1 VTPRFSALVYIWGTD
16 SDTAYYFFKKF
27 FYFFFNVKRQKS
39 KMAKQQPH
47 PDEQQ
52 LILKM
57 LEFQDD
63 PLQFVLFTF
72 PWGKEG
78 TPLEHH
84 DGPRTWQKDALI
96 KMRDH
101 IAENRNKQLR
111 GLDPE
116 LLKLARASGRGIGK
130 SAFLAWIAL
139 WLFSCLPS
147 STVVVSAN
155 TEQQLKS
162 TTFPEI
168 RKWATMAINSRWFEH
183 NIMSLQP
190 AEWLVQTLKET
201 TGYDDAYWYIQAR
214 LWSEEAPDAYAG
226 VHSQMAM
233 AVLFDEASGIPGCI
247 WPVAQGYFTDKTLH
261 RFWVAISN
269 PRNPSGEFF
278 ECFHGNRDQ
287 WDHETIDG
295 RSVEENDKAL
305 YEDIIRQYGEDSDQ
319 ARVEVYGQFPRQGDY
334 QFISR
339 GQVDD
344 AMAREPFVDSGAA
357 LVMGVDPAR
366 FGDDSA
372 VIAFRYGRDASEI
385 RFEQYKSC
393 SIVELAEHV
402 ARAIEKYHPDG
413 VFVEG
418 DGVGGGV
425 VDVLKG
431 SGFKIIEVKTG
442 GGAEDKEMYANHRTE
457 MWGRMRDW
465 IPSGTLPQHK
475 ELADD
480 LCAPM
485 YEFTLKGQLK
495 LEPKEKMKKRGHASP
510 DFADALAMTFSRI
523 ISRRDMVSSR
533 TFRREVIASDVEYD
547 VFS

>member
-1 VTPRFSALVYIWGTD
+1 MS
-16 SDTAYYFFKKF
+16 
-27 FYFFFNVKRQKS
+27 
-39 KMAKQQPH
+39 KQQPH

-52 LILKM
+52 LIHKM
-57 LEFQDD
+57 LSFCDD
-63 PLQFVLFTF
+63 PLSFVLFAF
-72 PWGKEG
+72 PWGKTG

-84 DGPRTWQKDALI
+84 TGPRDWQRDALI
-96 KMRDH
+96 VMRDH
-101 IAENRNKQLR
+101 IAANRNKQR
-111 GLDPE
+111 QGLDPT

-130 SAFLAWIAL
+130 SAFLAWISL

-147 STVVVSAN
+147 ATVVVSAN

-168 RKWATMAINSRWFEH
+168 RKWATMSINSRWYEH

-190 AEWLVQTLKET
+190 AEWLVQTLKTT

-261 RFWVAISN
+261 RFFIAISN

-287 WDHETIDG
+287 WDHATIDG
-295 RSVEENDKAL
+295 RSVGENDHGI
-305 YEDIIRQYGEDSDQ
+305 YNDIIGQYGEDSDQ
-319 ARVEVYGQFPRQGDY
+319 ARVEVFGQFPRQGDY

-344 AMAREPFVDSGAA
+344 AVAREVFVDNGAP
-357 LVMGVDPAR
+357 LIMGVDPAR

-372 VIAFRYGRDASEI
+372 VIAYRHGRDARSI
-385 RFEQYKSC
+385 PFERYKSC
-393 SIVELAEHV
+393 SLVELSEYV
-402 ARAIEKYHPDG
+402 ARGIERYRPDA

-425 VDVLKG
+425 VEMLQQ
-431 SGFKIIEVKTG
+431 SGFRVIEVKTG
-442 GGAEDKEMYANHRTE
+442 GGAQDKDMYANHRTE
-457 MWGRMRDW
+457 MWGRIRDW
-465 IPSGTLPQHK
+465 LPSASLPD
-475 ELADD
+475 ECDLSDD
-480 LCAPM
+480 LCAPL
-485 YEFTLKGQLK
+485 YEFSLKGQLK
-495 LEPKEKMKKRGHASP
+495 LEPKEKMKKRGHSSP
-510 DFADALAMTFSRI
+510 DYGDALAMTFSRLT
-523 ISRRDMVSSR
+523 SR
-533 TFRREVIASDVEYD
+533 TDTRVSKRFNRTRVAKNMEYD
-547 VFS
+547 IFG

>member
-1 VTPRFSALVYIWGTD
+1 MP
-16 SDTAYYFFKKF
+16 
-27 FYFFFNVKRQKS
+27 
-39 KMAKQQPH
+39 KQQPH

-52 LILKM
+52 LIHKM
-57 LEFQDD
+57 LSFQDD
-63 PLQFVLFTF
+63 PLSFVLFAF
-72 PWGKEG
+72 PWGKQG
-78 TPLEHH
+78 TPLENHA
-84 DGPRTWQKDALI
+84 GPRQWQRDALT

-101 IAENRNKQLR
+101 IQENIKKQR
-111 GLDPE
+111 QGLDPE

-130 SAFLAWIAL
+130 SAFLAWVAL
-139 WLFSCLPS
+139 WLFSCMPS

-168 RKWATMAINSRWFEH
+168 RKWATMSINSRWYEH

-261 RFWVAISN
+261 RFWIAISN

-287 WDHETIDG
+287 WDHATIDG
-295 RSVEENDKAL
+295 RSVEENDPGVYA
-305 YEDIIRQYGEDSDQ
+305 DVIRQYGEDSDQ

-344 AMAREPFVDSGAA
+344 AVAREAIPDPGAA
-357 LVMGVDPAR
+357 LIMGVDPAR
-366 FGDDSA
+366 YGDDSA
-372 VIAFRYGRDASEI
+372 VIAFRFGRDATEI
-385 RFEQYKSC
+385 RFEAYKSC
-393 SIVELAEHV
+393 SIVELSEHV
-402 ARAIEKYHPDG
+402 ARAMDKYKPDAC
-413 VFVEG
+413 FVEG

-425 VDVLKG
+425 VDILKG
-431 SGFKIIEVKTG
+431 SGFRITEVKTG
-442 GGAEDKEMYANHRTE
+442 GGAEDKDMYANHRTE

-465 IPSGTLPQHK
+465 LPSATIPNHTGLV
-475 ELADD
+475 ED

-485 YEFTLKGQLK
+485 YDFTLKGQLK

-510 DFADALAMTFSRI
+510 DYGDALAMTFSKT
-523 ISRRDMVSSR
+523 ISRRDTRSSR
-533 TFRREVIASDVEYD
+533 QLKRKRVARDVDYAL
-547 VFS
+547 FS

>member
-1 VTPRFSALVYIWGTD
+1 MP
-16 SDTAYYFFKKF
+16 
-27 FYFFFNVKRQKS
+27 
-39 KMAKQQPH
+39 KQQPH

-52 LILKM
+52 LIHKM
-57 LEFQDD
+57 LSFQDD
-63 PLQFVLFTF
+63 PLSFVLFTF
-72 PWGKEG
+72 PWGKTG
-78 TPLEHH
+78 TPLENHN
-84 DGPRTWQKDALI
+84 GPRTWQRDALI
-96 KMRDH
+96 RMRNH
-101 IAENRNKQLR
+101 IATNRNKQAQ

-130 SAFLAWIAL
+130 SAFLAWVAL
-139 WLFSCLPS
+139 WLFSCMPS

-168 RKWATMAINSRWFEH
+168 RKWATMSINSRWYEH

-261 RFWVAISN
+261 RFWIAISN

-287 WDHETIDG
+287 WDHATIDG
-295 RSVEENDKAL
+295 RSVEENDPGVYA
-305 YEDIIRQYGEDSDQ
+305 DVIRQYGEDSDQ

-344 AMAREPFVDSGAA
+344 AIAREVIPDPGAA

-366 FGDDSA
+366 YGDDSA
-372 VIAFRYGRDASEI
+372 VIAFRFGRDATEI
-385 RFEQYKSC
+385 RFEAYKSC
-393 SIVELAEHV
+393 SIVELSEHV
-402 ARAIEKYHPDG
+402 ARAMDKYKPDA

-425 VDVLKG
+425 VDILKG
-431 SGFKIIEVKTG
+431 SGFKITEVKTG
-442 GGAEDKEMYANHRTE
+442 GGAEDKDMYANHRTE

-465 IPSGTLPQHK
+465 LPGASIPNHDGLV
-475 ELADD
+475 ED

-485 YEFTLKGQLK
+485 YDFTLKGQLK

-510 DFADALAMTFSRI
+510 DYGDALAITFSKT
-523 ISRRDMVSSR
+523 ISRRDTRSSR
-533 TFRREVIASDVEYD
+533 QLKRKRVARDVDYAL
-547 VFS
+547 FS

>member
-1 VTPRFSALVYIWGTD
+1 M
-16 SDTAYYFFKKF
+16 
-27 FYFFFNVKRQKS
+27 VKQV
-39 KMAKQQPH
+39 PH

-52 LILKM
+52 LIHKL
-57 LEFQDD
+57 LQFRDD
-63 PLQFVLFTF
+63 PLQFVMYAF
-72 PWGKEG
+72 PWGVPN
-78 TPLEHH
+78 TPLADHK
-84 DGPRTWQKDALI
+84 GPRKWQRDALTQI
-96 KMRDH
+96 RDH
-101 IAENRNKQLR
+101 IKANNIKVTQGQVPILM
-111 GLDPE
+111 
-116 LLKLARASGRGIGK
+116 KLARASGRGIGK
-130 SAFLAWIAL
+130 SAFLAWISL

-147 STVVVSAN
+147 STVIVSAN

-168 RKWATMAINSRWFEH
+168 RKWATMSINNRWYEH
-183 NIMSLQP
+183 NIMSLRP
-190 AEWLVQTLKET
+190 AEWLVAALKDT

-226 VHSQMAM
+226 VHSQMGM

-247 WPVAQGYFTDKTLH
+247 WPVAQGYFTDKTVH
-261 RFWVAISN
+261 RFWIAISN

-287 WDHETIDG
+287 WNHETIDG
-295 RSVEENDKAL
+295 RSVEENDHSL
-305 YEDIIRQYGEDSDQ
+305 YENIMQQYGADSDQ

-344 AMAREPFVDSGAA
+344 AAAREPSNDPGAP
-357 LVMGVDPAR
+357 LVIGVDPAR

-372 VIAFRYGRDASEI
+372 VIAFRCGRDATSI
-385 RFEQYKSC
+385 RFEEYKSC
-393 SIVELAEHV
+393 SIVALAEYV
-402 ARAIEKYHPDG
+402 ARAIEKYKPDA

-425 VDVLKG
+425 VDILKQAN
-431 SGFKIIEVKTG
+431 FRITEVKTG
-442 GGAEDKEMYANHRTE
+442 GGAQNKEMYANHRTE

-465 IPSGTLPQHK
+465 LPSGSLPDVK
-475 ELADD
+475 ELMDD

-485 YEFTLKGQLK
+485 YDFTLNGQLK

-510 DFADALAMTFSRI
+510 DFADALAMTFSKVT
-523 ISRRDMVSSR
+523 SRKDIVSSR
-533 TFRREVIASDVEYD
+533 RFKRKAVARDVD
-547 VFS
+547 CSVFT

>member
-1 VTPRFSALVYIWGTD
+1 MP
-16 SDTAYYFFKKF
+16 
-27 FYFFFNVKRQKS
+27 
-39 KMAKQQPH
+39 KQQPH
-47 PDEQQ
+47 AQEQD
-52 LILKM
+52 LLAK
-57 LEFQDD
+57 LLTFQDD
-63 PLQFVLFTF
+63 PLKFVLYAF
-72 PWGKEG
+72 PWGQTG

-84 DGPRTWQKDALI
+84 QGPRAWQREALTA
-96 KMRDH
+96 MRDH
-101 IAENRNKQLR
+101 LRENRTKVTHDR
-111 GLDPE
+111 APE
-116 LLKLARASGRGIGK
+116 LMKMARASGRGIGK
-130 SAFLAWIAL
+130 SAFLAWVAL
-139 WLFSCLPS
+139 WLFSCVPT

-183 NIMSLQP
+183 QIMSLRP
-190 AEWLVQTLKET
+190 ADWLVQALKET
-201 TGYDDAYWYIQAR
+201 TDYDDAYWYIQAR

-226 VHSQMAM
+226 VHSQMGM
-233 AVLFDEASGIPGCI
+233 AVLFDEGSGIPAVI
-247 WPVAQGYFTDKTLH
+247 WPVAQGYFTDRTTH
-261 RFWVAISN
+261 RFWIVISN

-278 ECFHGNRDQ
+278 ECFHANRDQ
-287 WDHETIDG
+287 WNNATIDG
-295 RSVEENDKAL
+295 RSVVENDPTL
-305 YEDIIRQYGEDSDQ
+305 YNDIIRQYGEDSDQ

-344 AMAREPFVDSGAA
+344 ATVREVTPDPGAP
-357 LVMGVDPAR
+357 LIMGVDPAR

-385 RFEQYKSC
+385 PFEKYKSC
-393 SIVELAEHV
+393 SIVELSEHV
-402 ARAIEKYHPDG
+402 ARAIEKHKPDA

-425 VDVLKG
+425 VDILKQA
-431 SGFKIIEVKTG
+431 GFRIVEVKTG
-442 GGAEDKEMYANHRTE
+442 GGAQDKDMYANHRTE

-465 IPSGTLPQHK
+465 LPSGTLPR
-475 ELADD
+475 EPALAED

-510 DFADALAMTFSRI
+510 DYGDALAMTFSKVV
-523 ISRRDMVSSR
+523 SRKDMRSSR
-533 TFRREVIASDVEYD
+533 AFRRKTVARDVDFEV
-547 VFS
+547 FT

>member
-1 VTPRFSALVYIWGTD
+1 
-16 SDTAYYFFKKF
+16 
-27 FYFFFNVKRQKS
+27 
-39 KMAKQQPH
+39 MAKQQAH

-52 LILKM
+52 LIAKL
-57 LEFQDD
+57 LTFRDD
-63 PLQFVLFTF
+63 PLAFVLYVF
-72 PWGKEG
+72 PWGKPG

-84 DGPRTWQKDALI
+84 KGPRKWQRDALI
-96 KMRDH
+96 RMRDH
-101 IAENRNKQLR
+101 IDDNKKKQLH

-130 SAFLAWIAL
+130 SAFLAWVAL
-139 WLFSCLPS
+139 WLFSCMPS

-168 RKWATMAINSRWFEH
+168 RKWATMSINSRWYEH

-247 WPVAQGYFTDKTLH
+247 WPVAQGYFTDKTIH
-261 RFWVAISN
+261 RFWIAISN

-287 WDHETIDG
+287 WDHATIDG
-295 RSVEENDKAL
+295 RSVEENDHGI
-305 YEDIIRQYGEDSDQ
+305 YDNVIRQYGEDSDQ

-344 AMAREPFVDSGAA
+344 AVAREPMSDPGAA
-357 LVMGVDPAR
+357 LIMGVDPAR
-366 FGDDSA
+366 YGDDSA
-372 VIAFRYGRDASEI
+372 VIAYRYGRDATEI
-385 RFEQYKSC
+385 KFEAYKSC
-393 SIVELAEHV
+393 SIVELSEHV
-402 ARAIEKYHPDG
+402 ARAMEKYKPDA

-425 VDVLKG
+425 VDILKDAK
-431 SGFKIIEVKTG
+431 FKIIEVKTG
-442 GGAEDKEMYANHRTE
+442 GGAEDKSMYANHRTE

-465 IPSGTLPQHK
+465 LPSASIPSHNALV
-475 ELADD
+475 ED

-485 YEFTLKGQLK
+485 YDFTLKGQLK

-510 DFADALAMTFSRI
+510 DYGDALAMTFSKT
-523 ISRRDMVSSR
+523 ISRRDTRSSR
-533 TFRREVIASDVEYD
+533 QLKRKRVARDVDYAL
-547 VFS
+547 FS

>member
-1 VTPRFSALVYIWGTD
+1 
-16 SDTAYYFFKKF
+16 
-27 FYFFFNVKRQKS
+27 
-39 KMAKQQPH
+39 MAKQQPH

-52 LILKM
+52 LIAKM
-57 LEFQDD
+57 LSFKDD
-63 PLQFVLFTF
+63 PLAFVLYNF
-72 PWGKEG
+72 PWGKTS

-84 DGPRTWQKDALI
+84 TGPRQWQLDALI

-101 IAENRNKQLR
+101 IQANINKKQQ

-130 SAFLAWIAL
+130 SAFLAWVAL

-168 RKWATMAINSRWFEH
+168 RKWATMGLNSRWFEH

-190 AEWLVQTLKET
+190 AEWLVQTLKQT

-247 WPVAQGYFTDKTLH
+247 WPVAQGYFTDKTIH

-287 WDHETIDG
+287 WDHATIDG
-295 RSVEENDKAL
+295 RSVEENDPGVYA
-305 YEDIIRQYGEDSDQ
+305 DVIRQYGEDSDQ

-344 AMAREPFVDSGAA
+344 AVAREAIPDPGAA
-357 LVMGVDPAR
+357 LIMGVDPAR
-366 FGDDSA
+366 YGDDSA
-372 VIAFRYGRDASEI
+372 VIAFRFGRDATEI
-385 RFEQYKSC
+385 RFEAYKSC
-393 SIVELAEHV
+393 SIVELSEHV
-402 ARAIEKYHPDG
+402 ARAMDKYKPDAC
-413 VFVEG
+413 FVEG

-425 VDVLKG
+425 VDILKG
-431 SGFKIIEVKTG
+431 SGFRITEVKTG
-442 GGAEDKEMYANHRTE
+442 GGAEDKDMYANHRTE
-457 MWGRMRDW
+457 MRGRMRDW
-465 IPSGTLPQHK
+465 LPSATIPNHTGLV
-475 ELADD
+475 ED

-485 YEFTLKGQLK
+485 YDFTLKGQLK

-510 DFADALAMTFSRI
+510 DYGDALAMTFSKT
-523 ISRRDMVSSR
+523 ISRRDTRSSR
-533 TFRREVIASDVEYD
+533 QLKRKRVARDVDYAL
-547 VFS
+547 FS